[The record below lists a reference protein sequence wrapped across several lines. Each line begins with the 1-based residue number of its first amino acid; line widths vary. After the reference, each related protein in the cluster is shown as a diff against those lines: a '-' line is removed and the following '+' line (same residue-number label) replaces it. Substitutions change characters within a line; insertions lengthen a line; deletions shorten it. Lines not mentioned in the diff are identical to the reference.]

1 VASNDVIMKL
11 EKVLDN
17 LNSLEKNSFLKIL
30 DNLLS
35 NNPKAKKEVEN
46 IFSEGSVRDL
56 KGVDS
61 INIKKLFSVIEI
73 DYSEYIKQEFLNI
86 TSQIDVLIDIII
98 RDGNCIMRADWLMH
112 LYQQELKKIENNL
125 GVFTKAL
132 EGEAN
137 DFDELRLRDYRIY
150 YECLNTA
157 YSNDTLNNQ
166 EKKITTDEL
175 SILLKLRSVLELSQE
190 EAKLVNYC
198 IIPIKK
204 LDIDA
209 IINELKAVGIAFYS
223 KKTNTVYV
231 PDEIVKVLRGIRG
244 KVIAD
249 KYFRRVLR
257 AIKEPQINLICRKHG
272 VDWRLSFEEKIEVII
287 NSGISLFDILFH
299 DIHKEP
305 LKLNDKK
312 KWISEFAELNLKIS
326 GNLRGSTVEEK
337 FQSFIDHFNDL
348 EKDERIGISHEGYER
363 LLLDLD
369 TTMPNLNDKVRGT
382 FQLQDEKVLTSE
394 FLLDFNIK
402 PRDVLELID
411 NAELLSFA
419 KSLGLKGKSDVIDFI
434 IDKYKDTENLF
445 LESFELLG
453 NRDFNGLKEN
463 GIIIKEA
470 EIGSKF
476 EEITKLI
483 FEKLG
488 LNVNEEVRKRMNTN
502 KDQVDIVVSLSEN
515 ELILIECKT
524 AKDSGYNKFSA
535 VSRQLKAYDSL
546 AKKNGFTVAK
556 SLLVAPDFSDDF
568 IKECGLEY
576 ELNLSLIKASSLYNI
591 LVAFKSSKLKIFP
604 YNLLMRDVLIQE
616 DRVIKAISK

>member
-1 VASNDVIMKL
+1 MKL

-17 LNSLEKNSFLKIL
+17 LNSLEKNAFLKIL

-61 INIKKLFSVIEI
+61 INIKKLFTVIEF
-73 DYSEYIKQEFLNI
+73 DYSKYIKQEFLNI

-249 KYFRRVLR
+249 KHFRRVLR

-312 KWISEFAELNLKIS
+312 KWISEFADLNLKIS

-419 KSLGLKGKSDVIDFI
+419 KSLGLKGKSDAIDFI

>member
-1 VASNDVIMKL
+1 MKL

-35 NNPKAKKEVEN
+35 NNPKAKKEVEK

-56 KGVDS
+56 KGIDS
-61 INIKKLFSVIEI
+61 INIKKLFSVIEV

-86 TSQIDVLIDIII
+86 TSQIDILIDIII
-98 RDGNCIMRADWLMH
+98 RDGNCIMRADWLLH
-112 LYQQELKKIENNL
+112 LYQLELKKIENNL

-157 YSNDTLNNQ
+157 YSNDALNNQ

-175 SILLKLRSVLELSQE
+175 AILLKLRSVLELSQE
-190 EAKLVNYC
+190 EAKLVNYS

-204 LDIDA
+204 LDIDS
-209 IINELKAVGIAFYS
+209 IINELKGVGIAFYS
-223 KKTNTVYV
+223 RKTNTVYV

-272 VDWRLSFEEKIEVII
+272 VDWRMSFEDKIEVII
-287 NSGISLFDILFH
+287 NSGISLFDILFN

-312 KWISEFAELNLKIS
+312 KWISEFADLHLKIS

-337 FQSFIDHFNDL
+337 FQSFTDHFNDL

-363 LLLDLD
+363 MLLDLD
-369 TTMPNLNDKVRGT
+369 STMPNLNDRVRTT
-382 FQLQDEKVLTSE
+382 FQLQDEKVLTSV

-411 NAELLSFA
+411 NTELLSFA
-419 KSLGLKGKSDVIDFI
+419 KSLGLKGKSDTIDFI

-463 GIIIKEA
+463 GIVIKEA
-470 EIGSKF
+470 EIGAKF

-488 LNVNEEVRKRMNTN
+488 LKVNEEVRKRMNTN

-576 ELNLSLIKASSLYNI
+576 ELNLSLIKASTLYNI